1 MGKRAREEVDEE
13 EEFAGEVPEFED
25 PCLDN
30 DDGEPSAHSV
40 SVGGLSFDTK
50 RKVLKKIF
58 KAFGT
63 VVTVRRYVPGAP
75 RRADV
80 SYSSADEMKAAIEGM
95 NGKDIEG
102 RTVKVITT
110 PVVEVAVEVSK
121 KKGKGKGKG
130 KFGKGKGKGKDE
142 EDGEKKEGEEGEKKE
157 GDEEVARDSRFSP
170 IASAQREARLR
181 FEKDIL
187 DRMQG
192 RWGDEAD
199 PNITYVV
206 EGSIC
211 SVSSGDGGRGFRNR
225 LSVYGVEF
233 CWDARRFWHYLNLP
247 ELYSQGEIAEKL
259 EWNPAKDS
267 PPTTQIVWNRL
278 PPLSEVEEEAK
289 EGEGE
294 GEKKEEK
301 AEEKEAEEKPA
312 EAAPAEAAPEASA

>member
-1 MGKRAREEVDEE
+1 MEYIQRLQMAQAQAAMARSPYTQMPFGGYGMGMQQ
-13 EEFAGEVPEFED
+13 G
-25 PCLDN
+25 
-30 DDGEPSAHSV
+30 
-40 SVGGLSFDTK
+40 
-50 RKVLKKIF
+50 
-58 KAFGT
+58 
-63 VVTVRRYVPGAP
+63 YPGATGGFGGFGGKGG
-75 RRADV
+75 DGYGGYGGYGGGGG
-80 SYSSADEMKAAIEGM
+80 YSGGYGGFD
-95 NGKDIEG
+95 GKG
-102 RTVKVITT
+102 KG
-110 PVVEVAVEVSK
+110 

-157 GDEEVARDSRFSP
+157 GDEEKSAPSSVAAAQREARDSRFSP